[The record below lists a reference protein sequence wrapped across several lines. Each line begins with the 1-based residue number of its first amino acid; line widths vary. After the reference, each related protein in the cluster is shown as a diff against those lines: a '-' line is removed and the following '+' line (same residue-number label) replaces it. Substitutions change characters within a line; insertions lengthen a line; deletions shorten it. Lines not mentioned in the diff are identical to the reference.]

1 MKTGVMRPSYE
12 MKRYTLPQLL
22 RLRAEREGERV
33 ALREKDFGI
42 WNEITYAEYYARV
55 RDFGHGLLA
64 LGFAPGEKFA
74 IIADNIPEWVI
85 AELAV
90 QGIGGVSVGVYPSS
104 VPPEIAYV
112 LDYTDA
118 TFVLA
123 EDQEQVDKLLE
134 IRDRI
139 PKVRK
144 VIFEDPRGMRAYRGD
159 DWFLSFEEVLKLG
172 RDHRAKHPGAFED
185 RLAAGK
191 PDDVAHF
198 SLTSGTTGKP
208 KAAMLTHKN
217 LIHMGVALQEI
228 DPLEP
233 TDDYLSF
240 LPLAWI
246 GEQMMTVAM
255 GLTGGFAVN
264 FPEEVETA
272 MNDLKEIGPHVM
284 FSPPRVWEGIQSQ
297 IWVRMSE
304 SYRFNRWVYER
315 LLRIGYRAAEYRM
328 RGRPMPLGLRL
339 AYAFAHFVLFR
350 PLKDRLGFLR
360 LRRAYTGGAALG
372 PDVFRFFHA
381 IGVNLKQIYG
391 QTEITGIAYV
401 HRDGD
406 VRYDTVGKPIPGTEV
421 RISPEGEILSRSDA
435 VCQGY
440 YKRPE
445 ATAELLE
452 GGWLHSG
459 DAGYLTEDGHLV
471 VIDRISDVMHT
482 ASGEMFSPQFIENKL
497 KFSPYIKEAVVFGN
511 QRPYLTAF
519 LNVDP
524 QTVGKW
530 AEDRGIAYTTYMDL
544 SQKPEVGELIAT
556 EVRRVN
562 QELKEPLRIRRFVLL
577 YKLLDADD
585 DELTRTGKVRRK
597 FVFEKYRDLVEAM
610 YRGASRVPVRAV
622 FKYQDGSEQVVETEV
637 PVYDLE
643 AVPEPVE
650 EAR

>member
-1 MKTGVMRPSYE
+1 VKVMRPSYE
-12 MKRYTLPQLL
+12 MKQYTLPQLL
-22 RLRAEREGERV
+22 KLRAEREGERV

-42 WNEITYAEYYARV
+42 WNEYTYADYYATV

-64 LGFAPGEKFA
+64 LGFEPGEKFA
-74 IIADNIPEWVI
+74 ILADNIPEWVY
-85 AELAV
+85 AELAA
-90 QGIGGVSVGVYPSS
+90 QGLGGVSLGVYPSS

-118 TFVLA
+118 AFVLA

-134 IRDRI
+134 IRDQI

-144 VIFEDPRGMRAYRGD
+144 VIYEDPRGMRGYRAD
-159 DWFLSFEEVLKLG
+159 DWFLSFQEVLELG
-172 RDHRAKHPGAFED
+172 REHRKRHPRAFEE

-208 KAAMLTHKN
+208 KAAMLSHKN
-217 LIHMGVALQEI
+217 LIHMGVALQEV

-246 GEQMMTVAM
+246 GEQMMTVGM

-272 MNDLKEIGPHVM
+272 MADLKEIGPHVM
-284 FSPPRVWEGIQSQ
+284 FSPPRVWEGIQSR
-297 IWVRMSE
+297 IWVQISE
-304 SYRFNRWVYER
+304 SYRFNRWVYEK
-315 LLRIGYRAAEYRM
+315 LLKVGYRAADYRM
-328 RGRPMPLGLRL
+328 RGESPPVALRL
-339 AYAFAHFVLFR
+339 AYALAHFLLFR

-421 RISPEGEILSRSDA
+421 EISEEGEILSRSDA
-435 VCQGY
+435 VCLGY
-440 YKRPE
+440 YKRPD

-471 VIDRISDVMHT
+471 VIDRLSDVMHT

-530 AEDRGIAYTTYMDL
+530 AEDRGLAYTTYMDL
-544 SQKPEVGELIAT
+544 SQKPEVAELIKA
-556 EVRRVN
+556 EVARVN
-562 QELKEPLRIRRFVLL
+562 EELPEPLRIRRFVLL

-597 FVFEKYRDLVEAM
+597 FVHEKYADLVEAL
-610 YRGASRVPVRAV
+610 YGQVDRVPVRAV
-622 FKYQDGSEQVVETEV
+622 FKYQDGSEQAVETEV
-637 PVYDLE
+637 RIHDL
-643 AVPEPVE
+643 APVPEPVGE
-650 EAR
+650 TR

>member
-1 MKTGVMRPSYE
+1 MSVIRPSYE
-12 MKRYTLPQLL
+12 LKRYTLPQLL
-22 RLRAEREGERV
+22 KLRAEREGDRV
-33 ALREKDFGI
+33 ALREKDYGI
-42 WNEITYAEYYARV
+42 WNEVTFREYYETV
-55 RDFGHGLLA
+55 RDFAHGLVA
-64 LGFAPGEKFA
+64 LGFQEGEKFA
-74 IIADNIPEWVI
+74 IIADNIPEWLY

-90 QGIGGVSVGVYPSS
+90 QGLGGVSVGVYPSS

-118 TFVLA
+118 AMVLA
-123 EDQEQVDKLLE
+123 EDQEQVDKLRE
-134 IRDRI
+134 IRDQI

-144 VIFEDPRGMRAYRGD
+144 VIYEDPRGMRGYRDD
-159 DWFLSFEEVLKLG
+159 DWFISFAEVLELGRAHRERHPGLFEE
-172 RDHRAKHPGAFED
+172 
-185 RLAAGK
+185 RLAQGK
-191 PDDVAHF
+191 PDDICHF

-208 KAAMLTHKN
+208 KAAMLRHKN
-217 LIHMGVALQEI
+217 LIHMGVALQEV
-228 DPLEP
+228 DPMEP

-246 GEQMMTVAM
+246 GEQMMTVGM

-264 FPEEVETA
+264 FPEDVETA
-272 MNDLKEIGPHVM
+272 MHDLKEIGPHVM

-297 IWVRMSE
+297 IWVKISE
-304 SYRFNRWVYER
+304 SYRLNRWVYER
-315 LLRIGYRAAEYRM
+315 LLEIGYRAAEYRM
-328 RGRPMPLGLRL
+328 RGKPMPFGLRL
-339 AYAFAHFVLFR
+339 AYAFAHAVLFR
-350 PLKDRLGFLR
+350 PLKDQLGFLR

-372 PDVFRFFHA
+372 PDVFRFYHA

-421 RISPEGEILSRSDA
+421 KISESGEILSRSDA
-435 VCQGY
+435 VCAGY
-440 YKRPE
+440 YKRPD

-471 VIDRISDVMHT
+471 VIDRVSDVMHT
-482 ASGEMFSPQFIENKL
+482 AGGEMFSPQFIENKL

-511 QRPYLTAF
+511 ARPYLTAF
-519 LNVDP
+519 INIDP

-530 AEDRGIAYTTYMDL
+530 AEDRGLAYTTYMDL
-544 SQKPEVGELIAT
+544 SQKPEVAELVRS
-556 EVRRVN
+556 EVIKVN
-562 QELKEPLRIRRFVLL
+562 EDLPEALRLRRFVLL

-597 FVFEKYRDLVEAM
+597 FVAEKYRPLVEAL
-610 YRGASRVPVRAV
+610 YSEAQTVRVEAE
-622 FKYQDGSEQVVETEV
+622 FKYQDGSIQRVETEV
-637 PVYDLE
+637 AIIHTDK
-643 AVPEPVE
+643 E
-650 EAR
+650 EALVGGTA